1 MFLFLQGSSSDFA
14 FHNKFQVQIVILKN
28 NTAYIS
34 WHVCNTV

>member
-1 MFLFLQGSSSDFA
+1 MFSFLQSFSSDFP

-34 WHVCNTV
+34 RHICNTV